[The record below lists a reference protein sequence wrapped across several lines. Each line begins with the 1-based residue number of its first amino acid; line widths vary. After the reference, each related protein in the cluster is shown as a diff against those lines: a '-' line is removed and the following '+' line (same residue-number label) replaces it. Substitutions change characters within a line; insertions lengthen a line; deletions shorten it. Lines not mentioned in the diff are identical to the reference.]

1 MYDFNKGIGSSNDK
15 DPNNNRDWFRARI
28 KYSIQDLS
36 DGISTKKTALIIT
49 LVIGFVVS
57 AVLLD
62 VGGVILAV
70 PIALAIRSSI
80 KHDEYMINRKYRLEE
95 KEKEK
100 EKELQAREDKQTEN
114 RYLNRGE
121 RFNKYLANPKTDIK
135 LPEVDPKNED
145 TYRYYIV
152 RNGFL
157 PYFDSD
163 YSIDGI
169 DKLSYLEHNVYLYY
183 DGVSLKELV
192 TGIPA
197 KMWDGNINNQ
207 TLYFDSLT
215 EIKDLSQIGSDIKS
229 YGVENYKKY
238 IFDTISYNTVLARY
252 SAEASKDKNNAENF
266 VKGLIDNH
274 R

>member
-1 MYDFNKGIGSSNDK
+1 MPNVDELKDK
-15 DPNNNRDWFRARI
+15 NSDKQWFRDRKFKTLERLKSDAED
-28 KYSIQDLS
+28 KSKLS
-36 DGISTKKTALIIT
+36 VWALVFGAGLTLATFMFSGIFFIT
-49 LVIGFVVS
+49 V
-57 AVLLD
+57 A
-62 VGGVILAV
+62 GVI
-70 PIALAIRSSI
+70 ALCLKVSS
-80 KHDEYMINRKYRLEE
+80 KHDEYMIGVIERAEELNREKHEE
-95 KEKEK
+95 AISTEK
-100 EKELQAREDKQTEN
+100 QATEN
-114 RYLNRGE
+114 RYLDRGE

-192 TGIPA
+192 TGVPA
-197 KMWDGNINNQ
+197 KMWSGDINNQ

-215 EIKDLSQIGSDIKS
+215 EIKDLSQIGNDIKS

-252 SAEASKDKNNAENF
+252 SVEASKGKNNAENF
-266 VKGLIDNH
+266 VKGLIDNY